1 MPGFV
6 GFYQNLLG
14 FVRFC
19 KNSLAR
25 ICEDFEQLKKKI
37 QKIRSQKISQ
47 DLRGFGA
54 TQKNDIKNQVSIK
67 IIGFV
72 GFTKFISQD
81 LRGFRATLFSF
92 ARL

>member
-1 MPGFV
+1 MRGF
-6 GFYQNLLG
+6 GAIQ
-14 FVRFC
+14 
-19 KNSLAR
+19 KNDTKKSDVKKLAR
-25 ICEDFEQLKKKI
+25 ICEDLEQPK
-37 QKIRSQKISQ
+37 
-47 DLRGFGA
+47 
-54 TQKNDIKNQVSIK
+54 KNDIKNQVSIK